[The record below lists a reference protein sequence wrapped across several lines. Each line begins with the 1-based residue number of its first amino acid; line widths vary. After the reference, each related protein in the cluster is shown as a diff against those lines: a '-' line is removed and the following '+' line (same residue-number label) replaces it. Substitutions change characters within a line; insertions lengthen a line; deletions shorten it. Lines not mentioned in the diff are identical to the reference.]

1 MIPANE
7 IKAWS
12 NVVSKPPTKKQY
24 LMNLEEKM
32 QEKEFFDDTTSLL
45 RTDESYDHEEAYDI
59 VKKSILNDL

>member
-12 NVVSKPPTKKQY
+12 NVATKPPTQKQY

-32 QEKEFFDDTTSLL
+32 HEKEFFKILL
-45 RTDESYDHEEAYDI
+45 LYLGRMKHMIILKHMTWL
-59 VKKSILNDL
+59 KKAF